1 MSKENKSELL
11 LALEQLEREKNIKR
25 EDVFKTI
32 TDSLV
37 SALRKYFGK
46 TAQIMAG
53 IDPETGEMAGFLVKK
68 VADAHHGSI
77 SFTVTDGDKVT
88 FDLFIPD

>member
-1 MSKENKSELL
+1 MTKENVSKSKTELI

-32 TDSLV
+32 TDALV

-46 TAQIMAG
+46 TSQIAAT
-53 IDPETGEMAGFLVKK
+53 IDPDTGFQAG
-68 VADAHHGSI
+68 G
-77 SFTVTDGDKVT
+77 
-88 FDLFIPD
+88 

>member
-11 LALEQLEREKNIKR
+11 LALEQLEREKNIRR

-53 IDPETGEMAGFLVKK
+53 IDPETLVAFLVAAFPQAPLPKN
-68 VADAHHGSI
+68 
-77 SFTVTDGDKVT
+77 
-88 FDLFIPD
+88 